1 MTTYECVA
9 VVVGLV
15 GAGFIGYLLGVLGR
29 PPVTVTLG
37 SPPPPPPPAPIPGE
51 TWRMSGRA
59 RQSVE
64 GTHVFSGVFASVH
77 RPFIT
82 APNAVRAEMLRAQ
95 VTNTMS

>member
-29 PPVTVTLG
+29 PPVTVTPG
-37 SPPPPPPPAPIPGE
+37 SPPPPPAPIPGE

-64 GTHVFSGVFASVH
+64 GTHVFSGAFASAH

-82 APNAVRAEMLRAQ
+82 APNAVRAEMPRAQ
-95 VTNTMS
+95 ATNTTS